1 MVSPAWRVSPAPVPS
16 ALNAP
21 GPKPLPRRRQVLLLK
36 ALALEAG
43 WRHLAWLSGLSS
55 ISSLLDIA
63 GLGLAVTLLLGS
75 GSSAD
80 AGPLIQGLPMT
91 GSLGLLVGLILLR
104 GLIQAQVAIQRERLR
119 SRFTDRLRQQLLHQV
134 FEASSAQ
141 LDRLGRGELLA
152 LLMADINRT
161 ALSLDQAVR
170 MGQSLLAMGIYLA
183 SVMLV
188 GQSTAWPL
196 LLALLATTAA
206 ALLQRSGSWG
216 LGRIQS
222 RLNAAL
228 QRTVGDGL
236 HGLKALR
243 AATAES
249 WLLQRFARE
258 TAEGRWLLRER
269 VRRRASFNAWRDTL
283 VVAVAGFWLLLQSET
298 LTAEVLTTTL
308 VLAYRASASLSTV
321 VQARRLCLGNLPGY
335 EALRQRRGQLIP
347 RDGEASD
354 HTIAPDTLKMLSTAR
369 WSQLHWRN
377 RDDSS
382 SGLDS
387 LCLNAKGLV
396 AITGPSGSGKTTLID
411 RICGLLREED
421 SHWTVSCNGETWPLS
436 GLAGARQMHQL
447 VAYAPQNAVLFEAS
461 LRDNLLLGADRPQQA
476 IETWLQRLGLTHL
489 LERPGG
495 LDAPLALA
503 QDPFSG
509 GEIHRLGLMR
519 AWLRDKPVDVLD
531 EPTAFLD
538 ARAAEQVRS
547 VIAERAQQRLI
558 MISSHDPQ
566 LLAQADQVIVVNP
579 PHASPPEVA
588 PAQSL

>member
-1 MVSPAWRVSPAPVPS
+1 MAGESCPPSS
-16 ALNAP
+16 ALRET
-21 GPKPLPRRRQVLLLK
+21 GPQPLARLRQIQLLK
-36 ALALEAG
+36 ALAREAG

-55 ISSLLDIA
+55 LSSLLDIA

-75 GSSAD
+75 GSP
-80 AGPLIQGLPMT
+80 PLIEGLPVA
-91 GSLGLLVGLILLR
+91 GSLGILVGLILLR

-119 SRFTDRLRQQLLHQV
+119 SGFTDRLRQQLLHEV

-183 SVMLV
+183 SVVLV
-188 GQSTAWPL
+188 GQATAWPL

-216 LGRIQS
+216 LGRVQS
-222 RLNAAL
+222 QLNAAL

-243 AATAES
+243 AATAEG
-249 WLLQRFARE
+249 WLLQRFAKE

-269 VRRRASFNAWRDTL
+269 VRRRASYNAWRDTL
-283 VVAVAGFWLLLQSET
+283 VVAVAGLWMLLQGEA
-298 LTAEVLTTTL
+298 LTAEALTTTL

-335 EALRQRRGQLIP
+335 EALRQRRGQLTP
-347 RDGEASD
+347 RQGAISD
-354 HTIAPDTLKMLSTAR
+354 RTITDSAVAKLTATPWR
-369 WSQLHWRN
+369 QLHW
-377 RDDSS
+377 SS
-382 SGLDS
+382 SADTSTGLTS
-387 LCLNAKGLV
+387 LDLTANGLV

-411 RICGLLREED
+411 RICGLISEEN
-421 SHWTVSCNGETWPLS
+421 SHWQVRCADETWTLS

-447 VAYAPQNAVLFEAS
+447 IAYAPQNAVLFEAS
-461 LRDNLLLGADRPQQA
+461 LRENLLLGADHQPDA
-476 IETWLQRLGLTHL
+476 IETWLKRLGLGHML
-489 LERPGG
+489 QRPGG
-495 LDAPLALA
+495 LDTPLALA

-509 GEIHRLGLMR
+509 GEIHRLGLLR
-519 AWLRDKPVDVLD
+519 AWLRDKPLEVLD

-538 ARAAEQVRS
+538 AKAAEQVRA
-547 VIAERAQQRLI
+547 VIQERSRQRL
-558 MISSHDPQ
+558 MLISSHDPE
-566 LLAQADQVIVVNP
+566 LLAQADQVITVKP
-579 PHASPPEVA
+579 APASPPATA
-588 PAQSL
+588 PAQNF

>member
-1 MVSPAWRVSPAPVPS
+1 MSS
-16 ALNAP
+16 ALKATSP
-21 GPKPLPRRRQVLLLK
+21 QPLPRRRQFQLLK

-43 WRHLAWLSGLSS
+43 WRHLALLSGLSTLN
-55 ISSLLDIA
+55 SLLDIA
-63 GLGLAVTLLLGS
+63 GLGLAITLLLGS
-75 GSSAD
+75 GSATN
-80 AGPLIQGLPMT
+80 AGPLIGGFPIAA
-91 GSLGLLVGLILLR
+91 SLGLLVGLILLR
-104 GLIQAQVAIQRERLR
+104 GLIQAQVDIHRERLR
-119 SRFTDRLRQQLLHQV
+119 SGFTDRLRQQLLHQV

-183 SVMLV
+183 SVVLV
-188 GQSTAWPL
+188 GRATAWPL

-243 AATAES
+243 AATAEG
-249 WLLQRFARE
+249 WLLQRFAQE

-283 VVAVAGFWLLLQSET
+283 VVAVAGLWMLLQGET

-347 RDGEASD
+347 RQDEVSD
-354 HTIAPDTLKMLSTAR
+354 LTIAEGTLETLSAAR
-369 WSQLHWRN
+369 WSQLRWHA
-377 RDDSS
+377 SS
-382 SGLDS
+382 DENALH
-387 LCLNAKGLV
+387 LNANGLV
-396 AITGPSGSGKTTLID
+396 AITGPSGSGKTTLLD
-411 RICGLLREED
+411 RICGLLHEED
-421 SHWTVSCNGETWPLS
+421 SHWDVSCNAERWRLS

-447 VAYAPQNAVLFEAS
+447 IAYAPQNAVLFEAS
-461 LRDNLLLGADRPQQA
+461 LRDNLLLGAACPEDA

-489 LERPGG
+489 LQRPGG
-495 LDAPLALA
+495 LNAALALA

-509 GEIHRLGLMR
+509 GEIHRLGLIR
-519 AWLRDKPVDVLD
+519 AWLRDKPVEVLD

-538 ARAAEQVRS
+538 AGAAEQVRA
-547 VIAERAQQRLI
+547 VIRERARQRL
-558 MISSHDPQ
+558 MLISSHDPE
-566 LLAQADQVIVVNP
+566 LLDQADRVIVVSVTP
-579 PHASPPEVA
+579 ASPPAAA
-588 PAQSL
+588 PAQIL

>member
-1 MVSPAWRVSPAPVPS
+1 
-16 ALNAP
+16 LNET
-21 GPKPLPRRRQVLLLK
+21 GPQPLPRRRQVQLLK

-43 WRHLAWLSGLSS
+43 WRHLAWLSGLSCL
-55 ISSLLDIA
+55 SSLLDIA

-75 GSSAD
+75 GSSTNTA
-80 AGPLIQGLPMT
+80 PLIGGLPVAA
-91 GSLGLLVGLILLR
+91 SLGLLVGLILLR
-104 GLIQAQVAIQRERLR
+104 GLIQAQVDINRERLR
-119 SRFTDRLRQQLLHQV
+119 SGFTDRLRQQLLHQV

-141 LDRLGRGELLA
+141 LDQLGRGELLA

-183 SVMLV
+183 SVVLV
-188 GQSTAWPL
+188 GQATAWPL

-243 AATAES
+243 AATAE
-249 WLLQRFARE
+249 
-258 TAEGRWLLRER
+258 GWLLRER
-269 VRRRASFNAWRDTL
+269 VRRRARYNAWRD
-283 VVAVAGFWLLLQSET
+283 
-298 LTAEVLTTTL
+298 TL

-335 EALRQRRGQLIP
+335 EALRQRRGQLVP
-347 RDGEASD
+347 RQGDASD
-354 HTIAPDTLKMLSTAR
+354 RTIADASLTTLSTAR
-369 WSQLHWRN
+369 WDELHW
-377 RDDSS
+377 S
-382 SGLDS
+382 SGADTATGLTSLD
-387 LCLNAKGLV
+387 LNANGLV

-411 RICGLLREED
+411 RVCGLLNEED
-421 SHWTVSCNGETWPLS
+421 SHWQLNGAGNTWRLS

-447 VAYAPQNAVLFEAS
+447 IAYAPQNAVLFEAS
-461 LRDNLLLGADRPQQA
+461 LRENLLLGADHHQDA
-476 IETWLQRLGLTHL
+476 IDTWLQRLGLAHL

-503 QDPFSG
+503 
-509 GEIHRLGLMR
+509 
-519 AWLRDKPVDVLD
+519 
-531 EPTAFLD
+531 
-538 ARAAEQVRS
+538 ARQAIRS
-547 VIAERAQQRLI
+547 TR
-558 MISSHDPQ
+558 
-566 LLAQADQVIVVNP
+566 
-579 PHASPPEVA
+579 
-588 PAQSL
+588 

>member
-1 MVSPAWRVSPAPVPS
+1 MKAS
-16 ALNAP
+16 
-21 GPKPLPRRRQVLLLK
+21 GPTPLARLRQIQLLK

-55 ISSLLDIA
+55 LNSLLDIA
-63 GLGLAVTLLLGS
+63 GLGLAVTLLLGN
-75 GSSAD
+75 GS
-80 AGPLIQGLPMT
+80 PVLIQGLPVA
-91 GSLGLLVGLILLR
+91 GSLGILVGLILLR
-104 GLIQAQVAIQRERLR
+104 GLIQTRVDIQRERLR
-119 SRFTDRLRQQLLHQV
+119 SGFTDRLRQQLLHQV

-183 SVMLV
+183 SVVLV
-188 GQSTAWPL
+188 GQAAAWPL

-243 AATAES
+243 AATAEG
-249 WLLQRFARE
+249 WLLQRFAKD

-269 VRRRASFNAWRDTL
+269 VRRRASYNAWRDTL
-283 VVAVAGFWLLLQSET
+283 VVAVAGLWMLMQGED
-298 LTAEVLTTTL
+298 LTAEALTTTL

-347 RDGEASD
+347 RQGDASD
-354 HTIAPDTLKMLSTAR
+354 RTIADASLTTLSTAR
-369 WSQLHWRN
+369 WSQLHW
-377 RDDSS
+377 SS
-382 SGLDS
+382 SVDASTGLTS
-387 LCLNAKGLV
+387 LDLSANGSV

-411 RICGLLREED
+411 RVCGLLNEEN
-421 SHWTVSCNGETWPLS
+421 SHWQLDCAGDTWRLS

-447 VAYAPQNAVLFEAS
+447 IAYAPQNAVLFEAS
-461 LRDNLLLGADRPQQA
+461 LRENLLLGGDHHQDA

-489 LERPGG
+489 LERPDG

-509 GEIHRLGLMR
+509 GEIHRLGLLR
-519 AWLRDKPVDVLD
+519 AWLRDKPLEVLD

-538 ARAAEQVRS
+538 AKAAEQVRA
-547 VIAERAQQRLI
+547 VIRERAQQRL
-558 MISSHDPQ
+558 MLISSHDPE
-566 LLAQADQVIVVNP
+566 LLAQADQVITVKP
-579 PHASPPEVA
+579 THASLPATA
-588 PAQSL
+588 PAQTS

>member
-1 MVSPAWRVSPAPVPS
+1 MSPALHPS
-16 ALNAP
+16 GAQ
-21 GPKPLPRRRQVLLLK
+21 PLDRLRQFQLLK
-36 ALALEAG
+36 ALAREAG

-55 ISSLLDIA
+55 VGSLLDIA

-75 GSSAD
+75 GS
-80 AGPLIQGLPMT
+80 PPRIQGLPVA
-91 GSLGLLVGLILLR
+91 GSLGILVGLILLR

-119 SRFTDRLRQQLLHQV
+119 SGFTDRLRQQLLHEV

-170 MGQSLLAMGIYLA
+170 MGQALLAMGIYLA
-183 SVMLV
+183 SVVLV
-188 GQSTAWPL
+188 GRATAWPL

-222 RLNAAL
+222 QLNAAL

-243 AATAES
+243 AATAEG
-249 WLLQRFARE
+249 WLLQRFAQE

-269 VRRRASFNAWRDTL
+269 VRRRASYNAWRDTL
-283 VVAVAGFWLLLQSET
+283 VVAVAGLWMLLQGEA
-298 LTAEVLTTTL
+298 LTAETLTTTL

-347 RDGEASD
+347 RRGEASD
-354 HTIAPDTLKMLSTAR
+354 RTLAVTNLTTLAKAQWNR
-369 WSQLHWRN
+369 LHWT
-377 RDDSS
+377 SS
-382 SGLDS
+382 DATSTGLTS
-387 LCLNAKGLV
+387 LCLNANGLV
-396 AITGPSGSGKTTLID
+396 AISGPSGSGKTTLLD
-411 RICGLLREED
+411 RICGLVREED
-421 SHWTVSCNGETWPLS
+421 SNWTLSCDGETWQLS

-447 VAYAPQNAVLFEAS
+447 IAYAPQNAVLFEAS
-461 LRDNLLLGADRPQQA
+461 LRDNLLLGSDHSDGA
-476 IETWLQRLGLTHL
+476 IEAWLQRLGLAHL
-489 LERPGG
+489 LQRPGG
-495 LDAPLALA
+495 LEAPLALA

-509 GEIHRLGLMR
+509 GEIHRLGLLR
-519 AWLRDKPVDVLD
+519 AWLRDKPLEVLD

-538 ARAAEQVRS
+538 ATAAAQVRA
-547 VIAERAQQRLI
+547 VIRDRARQRL
-558 MISSHDPQ
+558 MLISSHDPE
-566 LLAQADQVIVVNP
+566 LLAEADQVITVAQP
-579 PHASPPEVA
+579 PASPPAAA
-588 PAQSL
+588 PAQKT

>member
-1 MVSPAWRVSPAPVPS
+1 MNPAPVSS
-16 ALNAP
+16 ALNET
-21 GPKPLPRRRQVLLLK
+21 GPQPLPRRRQVQLLK

-43 WRHLAWLSGLSS
+43 WRHLAWLSGLSCL
-55 ISSLLDIA
+55 SSLLDIA

-75 GSSAD
+75 GSSTDTA
-80 AGPLIQGLPMT
+80 PLISGLPVAA
-91 GSLGLLVGLILLR
+91 SLGLLVGLILLR
-104 GLIQAQVAIQRERLR
+104 GLIQAQVDINRERLR
-119 SRFTDRLRQQLLHQV
+119 SGFTDRLRQQLLHQV

-141 LDRLGRGELLA
+141 LDQLGRGELLA

-183 SVMLV
+183 SVVLV
-188 GQSTAWPL
+188 GQATAWPL

-222 RLNAAL
+222 RLNTAL

-243 AATAES
+243 AATAEG
-249 WLLQRFARE
+249 WLLQRFAKE

-269 VRRRASFNAWRDTL
+269 VRRRAGYNAWRDTL
-283 VVAVAGFWLLLQSET
+283 VVAVAGVWMLLQGET
-298 LTAEVLTTTL
+298 LTAETLTTTL

-335 EALRQRRGQLIP
+335 EALRQRRGQLVP
-347 RDGEASD
+347 RQGDASD
-354 HTIAPDTLKMLSTAR
+354 RTIADASLTTLSTAR
-369 WSQLHWRN
+369 WNELHW
-377 RDDSS
+377 S
-382 SGLDS
+382 SGADTSTGLTSLDMYA
-387 LCLNAKGLV
+387 NGLV

-411 RICGLLREED
+411 RVCGLLNEED
-421 SHWTVSCNGETWPLS
+421 SHWQLNGAGNTWRLS

-447 VAYAPQNAVLFEAS
+447 IAYAPQNAVLFEAS
-461 LRDNLLLGADRPQQA
+461 LRENLLLGADHHQDA
-476 IETWLQRLGLTHL
+476 IETWLQRLGLAHL

-509 GEIHRLGLMR
+509 GEIHRLGLLR
-519 AWLRDKPVDVLD
+519 AWLRDKPFEVLD

-538 ARAAEQVRS
+538 AKAAEQVRS
-547 VIAERAQQRLI
+547 VIRERTKQRL
-558 MISSHDPQ
+558 MLISSHDPE
-566 LLAQADQVIVVNP
+566 LLAQADQVITVTP
-579 PHASPPEVA
+579 TPASPPATA
-588 PAQSL
+588 PAQTS

>member
-1 MVSPAWRVSPAPVPS
+1 MSS
-16 ALNAP
+16 ALNET
-21 GPKPLPRRRQVLLLK
+21 GQHPLPRRRQVQLLK

-43 WRHLAWLSGLSS
+43 WRHLALLSGLSTLN
-55 ISSLLDIA
+55 SLLDIA
-63 GLGLAVTLLLGS
+63 GLGLSVTLLLGS
-75 GSSAD
+75 GSRAD
-80 AGPLIQGLPMT
+80 AGPLIGGIPIAA
-91 GSLGLLVGLILLR
+91 SLGLLVGLILLR
-104 GLIQAQVAIQRERLR
+104 GLIQVQVDIKRERLR
-119 SRFTDRLRQQLLHQV
+119 SNFTDRLRQQLLHQV

-170 MGQSLLAMGIYLA
+170 MGQSLLAMAIYLT
-183 SVMLV
+183 SVVLV
-188 GQSTAWPL
+188 GQAKAWPL

-243 AATAES
+243 AATAEA
-249 WLLQRFARE
+249 WLLKRFAKE

-269 VRRRASFNAWRDTL
+269 VRRRASFNAWRNTL
-283 VVAVAGFWLLLQSET
+283 VVAVAGLWMLLQGET

-308 VLAYRASASLSTV
+308 VLAYRASSSLSTV
-321 VQARRLCLGNLPGY
+321 VHARRLCLGNLPGY

-347 RDGEASD
+347 RQDETSD
-354 HTIAPDTLKMLSTAR
+354 LTVNEDLLTRLTRQR
-369 WSQLHWRN
+369 WSEMRWSR
-377 RDDSS
+377 RDDGSR
-382 SGLDS
+382 S
-387 LCLNAKGLV
+387 LEALSLRAKGLV
-396 AITGPSGSGKTTLID
+396 VITGPSGSGKTTLLD
-411 RICGLLREED
+411 RICGLLLEED
-421 SHWTVSCNGETWPLS
+421 SHWELSSHGEACQLS

-447 VAYAPQNAVLFEAS
+447 IAYAPQNAVLFEAS
-461 LRDNLLLGADRPQQA
+461 LRDNLLLGAERPQQI
-476 IETWLQRLGLTHL
+476 IEVWLQRLGLTHL

-509 GEIHRLGLMR
+509 GEIHRLGLLR
-519 AWLRDKPVDVLD
+519 AWLRDQPLEVLD

-538 ARAAEQVRS
+538 ATVAEQVRA
-547 VIAERAQQRLI
+547 VIQERVQQRL
-558 MISSHDPQ
+558 MLISSHDPE
-566 LLAQADQVIVVNP
+566 LRALADQVIVVEQTP
-579 PHASPPEVA
+579 ALPVAKA
-588 PAQSL
+588 PAQTS

>member
-1 MVSPAWRVSPAPVPS
+1 MSS
-16 ALNAP
+16 ALTET
-21 GPKPLPRRRQVLLLK
+21 GPQPLPRRRQVQLLK

-43 WRHLAWLSGLSS
+43 WRHLALLSGLSTLN
-55 ISSLLDIA
+55 SLLDIA

-75 GSSAD
+75 GSSTD
-80 AGPLIQGLPMT
+80 AAPLIGGLPIAA
-91 GSLGLLVGLILLR
+91 SLGLLVGLILLR
-104 GLIQAQVAIQRERLR
+104 GLIQAQVDINRERLR
-119 SRFTDRLRQQLLHQV
+119 SGFTDRLRQQLLHEV

-170 MGQSLLAMGIYLA
+170 MGQSLLAMTIYLA
-183 SVMLV
+183 SVLLV
-188 GQSTAWPL
+188 GQATAWPL

-243 AATAES
+243 AATAEA

-283 VVAVAGFWLLLQSET
+283 VVAVAGLWMLLQGET

-335 EALRQRRGQLIP
+335 EALRQRRAQLIP
-347 RDGEASD
+347 RQGEASD
-354 HTIAPDTLKMLSTAR
+354 LTITDDTLSRLSRQR
-369 WSQLHWRN
+369 WHQLQWSR
-377 RDDSS
+377 RDDGTQS
-382 SGLDS
+382 LDS
-387 LCLNAKGLV
+387 LCLRANGLV
-396 AITGPSGSGKTTLID
+396 AITGPSGSGKTTLLD

-421 SHWTVSCNGETWPLS
+421 SHWALSCDGGAWPLS

-447 VAYAPQNAVLFEAS
+447 IAYAPQNAVLFEAS
-461 LRDNLLLGADRPQQA
+461 LRENLLLGAECSQQT
-476 IETWLQRLGLTHL
+476 IEAWLQRLGLAHL
-489 LERPGG
+489 LERPDG

-509 GEIHRLGLMR
+509 GEIHRLGLLR
-519 AWLRDKPVDVLD
+519 AWLRDKPLEVLD

-538 ARAAEQVRS
+538 ASAAELVRA
-547 VIAERAQQRLI
+547 VIQERSQQRL
-558 MISSHDPQ
+558 MLISSHDQ
-566 LLAQADQVIVVNP
+566 ELLALADQVIVVKP
-579 PHASPPEVA
+579 TPASPAAE
-588 PAQSL
+588 AQAQIP

>member
-1 MVSPAWRVSPAPVPS
+1 MSS
-16 ALNAP
+16 ALNET
-21 GPKPLPRRRQVLLLK
+21 GPHPLPRRRQVQLLK

-43 WRHLAWLSGLSS
+43 WRHLALLSGLSTLN
-55 ISSLLDIA
+55 SLLDIA

-75 GSSAD
+75 GSRAD
-80 AGPLIQGLPMT
+80 AGPLIGGIPIAA
-91 GSLGLLVGLILLR
+91 SLGLLVGLILLR
-104 GLIQAQVAIQRERLR
+104 GLIQAQVDIKRERLR
-119 SRFTDRLRQQLLHQV
+119 SGFTDRLRQQLLHQV

-170 MGQSLLAMGIYLA
+170 MGQSLLAMAIYLT
-183 SVMLV
+183 SVVLV
-188 GQSTAWPL
+188 GQAKAWPL

-243 AATAES
+243 AATAEA
-249 WLLQRFARE
+249 WLLKRFAKE

-283 VVAVAGFWLLLQSET
+283 VVAVAGLWMLLQGET

-308 VLAYRASASLSTV
+308 VLAYRASSSLSTV

-347 RDGEASD
+347 RQDETSD
-354 HTIAPDTLKMLSTAR
+354 LTVNEDLLTRLTRQR
-369 WSQLHWRN
+369 WSEMRWSR
-377 RDDSS
+377 RDDGSR
-382 SGLDS
+382 S
-387 LCLNAKGLV
+387 LEALSLRAKGLV
-396 AITGPSGSGKTTLID
+396 VITGPSGSGKTTLLD
-411 RICGLLREED
+411 RICGLLLEED
-421 SHWTVSCNGETWPLS
+421 SHWELSSHGEAWQLS

-447 VAYAPQNAVLFEAS
+447 IAYAPQNAVLFEAS
-461 LRDNLLLGADRPQQA
+461 LRDNLLLGAGRPQQI
-476 IETWLQRLGLTHL
+476 IEVWLQRLGLTHL

-509 GEIHRLGLMR
+509 GEIHRLGLLR
-519 AWLRDKPVDVLD
+519 AWLRDQPLEVLD

-538 ARAAEQVRS
+538 ATIAEKVRA
-547 VIAERAQQRLI
+547 VIQERAQQRL
-558 MISSHDPQ
+558 MLISSHDPE
-566 LLAQADQVIVVNP
+566 LLALADQVIVVEP
-579 PHASPPEVA
+579 TLALPLAKA
-588 PAQSL
+588 PGQTS

>member
-1 MVSPAWRVSPAPVPS
+1 MSS
-16 ALNAP
+16 ALNET
-21 GPKPLPRRRQVLLLK
+21 GQHPLPRRRQVQLLK

-43 WRHLAWLSGLSS
+43 WRHLALLSGLSTLN
-55 ISSLLDIA
+55 SLLDIA

-75 GSSAD
+75 GSRAD
-80 AGPLIQGLPMT
+80 AGPLIGGIPIAA
-91 GSLGLLVGLILLR
+91 SLGLLVGLILLR
-104 GLIQAQVAIQRERLR
+104 GLIQAQVDIKRERLR
-119 SRFTDRLRQQLLHQV
+119 SGFTDRLRQQLLHQV

-170 MGQSLLAMGIYLA
+170 MGQSLLAMAIYLT
-183 SVMLV
+183 SVVLV
-188 GQSTAWPL
+188 GQAKAWPL

-243 AATAES
+243 AATAEA
-249 WLLQRFARE
+249 WLLKRFAKE

-283 VVAVAGFWLLLQSET
+283 VVAVAGLWMLLQGET

-308 VLAYRASASLSTV
+308 VLAYRASSSLSTV

-347 RDGEASD
+347 RQDETSD
-354 HTIAPDTLKMLSTAR
+354 LTINEDLLTRLTRQR
-369 WSQLHWRN
+369 WSEMRWSR
-377 RDDSS
+377 RDDGSR
-382 SGLDS
+382 S
-387 LCLNAKGLV
+387 LEALSLRAKGLV
-396 AITGPSGSGKTTLID
+396 VITGPSGSGKTTLLD
-411 RICGLLREED
+411 RICGLLLEED
-421 SHWTVSCNGETWPLS
+421 SHWELSSHGEAWQLS
-436 GLAGARQMHQL
+436 GLAGARQIHQL
-447 VAYAPQNAVLFEAS
+447 IAYAPQNAVLFEAS
-461 LRDNLLLGADRPQQA
+461 LRDNLLLGAEQPQQI
-476 IETWLQRLGLTHL
+476 IEVWLQRLGLTHL

-509 GEIHRLGLMR
+509 GEIHRLGLLR
-519 AWLRDKPVDVLD
+519 AWLRDQPLEVLD

-538 ARAAEQVRS
+538 ATVAEQVRA
-547 VIAERAQQRLI
+547 VIQERAQQRLI
-558 MISSHDPQ
+558 LISSHDSE
-566 LLAQADQVIVVNP
+566 LLALADQVIVVEP
-579 PHASPPEVA
+579 TPALPVAKA
-588 PAQSL
+588 PAQTS

>member
-1 MVSPAWRVSPAPVPS
+1 MSS
-16 ALNAP
+16 ALNET
-21 GPKPLPRRRQVLLLK
+21 GPQPLPRRRQVQLLK

-43 WRHLAWLSGLSS
+43 WRHLAWLSGLSCL
-55 ISSLLDIA
+55 SSLLDIA

-75 GSSAD
+75 GSSTNTA
-80 AGPLIQGLPMT
+80 PLIGWLPVAA
-91 GSLGLLVGLILLR
+91 SLGLLVGLILLR
-104 GLIQAQVAIQRERLR
+104 GLIQAQVDINRERLR
-119 SRFTDRLRQQLLHQV
+119 SGFTDQLRQQLLHQV

-141 LDRLGRGELLA
+141 LDQLGRGELLA

-183 SVMLV
+183 SVVLV
-188 GQSTAWPL
+188 GQATAWPL

-243 AATAES
+243 AATAEG
-249 WLLQRFARE
+249 WLLQRFAKE

-269 VRRRASFNAWRDTL
+269 VRRRAGYNAWRDTL
-283 VVAVAGFWLLLQSET
+283 VVAVAGLWMLLQGET
-298 LTAEVLTTTL
+298 LTAETLTTTL

-335 EALRQRRGQLIP
+335 EALRQRRGQLVP
-347 RDGEASD
+347 RQGDASD
-354 HTIAPDTLKMLSTAR
+354 RTIADASLTTLSTAR
-369 WSQLHWRN
+369 WNELHW
-377 RDDSS
+377 S
-382 SGLDS
+382 SGADTSTGLTSLDMYA
-387 LCLNAKGLV
+387 NGLV

-411 RICGLLREED
+411 RVCGLLNEED
-421 SHWTVSCNGETWPLS
+421 SHWQLNGAGNTWRLS

-447 VAYAPQNAVLFEAS
+447 IAYAPQNAVLFEAS
-461 LRDNLLLGADRPQQA
+461 LRENLLLGADHHQDA
-476 IETWLQRLGLTHL
+476 IETWLQRLGLAHL

-509 GEIHRLGLMR
+509 GEIHRLGLLR
-519 AWLRDKPVDVLD
+519 AWLRDKPFEVLD

-538 ARAAEQVRS
+538 AKAAEQVRS
-547 VIAERAQQRLI
+547 VIRERAQQRL
-558 MISSHDPQ
+558 MLISSHDPE
-566 LLAQADQVIVVNP
+566 LLAQADRVITVKP
-579 PHASPPEVA
+579 TPASPPATA
-588 PAQSL
+588 PAQTS

>member
-1 MVSPAWRVSPAPVPS
+1 MPP
-16 ALNAP
+16 ALNRS
-21 GPKPLPRRRQVLLLK
+21 GPPPLARLRQIQLLK
-36 ALALEAG
+36 ALAREAG

-55 ISSLLDIA
+55 LSSLLDIA

-75 GSSAD
+75 SSRV
-80 AGPLIQGLPMT
+80 LIQGLPVA
-91 GSLGLLVGLILLR
+91 GSLGILVGLILLR

-119 SRFTDRLRQQLLHQV
+119 SGFTDRLRQQLLHQV

-183 SVMLV
+183 SVVLV
-188 GQSTAWPL
+188 GRATAWPL

-243 AATAES
+243 AATAEG

-269 VRRRASFNAWRDTL
+269 VRRRASYNAWRDTL
-283 VVAVAGFWLLLQSET
+283 VVAVAGLWMLLQGEA
-298 LTAEVLTTTL
+298 LTAEALTTTL

-335 EALRQRRGQLIP
+335 EALRQRRGQLVP
-347 RDGEASD
+347 RQGETSD
-354 HTIAPDTLKMLSTAR
+354 RTIADASLIRLSTSR
-369 WSQLHWRN
+369 WSQLHW
-377 RDDSS
+377 SS
-382 SGLDS
+382 SANASTGLRS
-387 LCLNAKGLV
+387 LDLRANELV

-411 RICGLLREED
+411 RVCGLLNEED
-421 SHWTVSCNGETWPLS
+421 SHWQLSCADDTWRLS

-447 VAYAPQNAVLFEAS
+447 IAYAPQNAVLFEAS
-461 LRDNLLLGADRPQQA
+461 LRDNLLLGANLHRDD
-476 IETWLQRLGLTHL
+476 IETWLQRLGLAHL
-489 LERPGG
+489 LLRQGG

-509 GEIHRLGLMR
+509 GEIHRLGLLR
-519 AWLRDKPVDVLD
+519 AWLRDKPLEVLD

-538 ARAAEQVRS
+538 AKAAEQVRS
-547 VIAERAQQRLI
+547 VIRERAQQRL
-558 MISSHDPQ
+558 MLISSHDPE
-566 LLAQADQVIVVNP
+566 LLAQADQVITVEPNP
-579 PHASPPEVA
+579 ASLPTTA
-588 PAQSL
+588 PAQTS